1 MLRLDRTSSPCFA
14 RTKQRRMTE
23 QDRRWLSDRVAGV
36 ILAGGQNSRMGGR
49 DKAFL
54 RVNGETVF
62 SRTLDLMR
70 RCFPQVL
77 VVSNSPDKYAGY
89 AVDVTADELP
99 GLGPLGGLHAA
110 LGRIDHP
117 YAFVVACDMP
127 FLRVEPIRFL
137 VSLLDSQEAVVPRW
151 GGDVEPLHAVYA
163 RALRSRIATA
173 IAGGARA
180 IREVL
185 PLLRVEYVP
194 ESVMERVSGA
204 EESFRNVNTPEE
216 AARFA
221 VQVGG

>member
-1 MLRLDRTSSPCFA
+1 
-14 RTKQRRMTE
+14 MTE

-62 SRTLDLMR
+62 SRTLALMR
-70 RCFPQVL
+70 RCFPEVL
-77 VVSNSPDKYAGY
+77 VVSNSPEKYAGY
-89 AVDVTADELP
+89 AVDVIADELP

-110 LGRIDHP
+110 LGRVARP

-127 FLRVEPIRFL
+127 FLRIEPIRFL
-137 VSLLDSQEAVVPRW
+137 VSRIDSADAIVPRW
-151 GGDVEPLHAVYA
+151 SGDVEPLHAVYA
-163 RALRSRIATA
+163 RTLRPRIAAA
-173 IAGGARA
+173 IAAGSRA
-180 IREVL
+180 IRDVL
-185 PLLRVEYVP
+185 PAMRVDYVA
-194 ESVMERVSGA
+194 EADMQAVSGA

>member
-1 MLRLDRTSSPCFA
+1 
-14 RTKQRRMTE
+14 MTE

-62 SRTLDLMR
+62 SRTLSLLR
-70 RCFPQVL
+70 RCFPEVL
-77 VVSNSPDKYAGY
+77 VISNSPEKYAGY
-89 AVDVTADELP
+89 SVEVIADELP

-110 LGRIDHP
+110 LGRIAQPH
-117 YAFVVACDMP
+117 ALVVACDMP

-137 VSLLDSQEAVVPRW
+137 TARVGEADAVVPRW
-151 GGDVEPLHAVYA
+151 GGDVEPLLAVYA
-163 RALRSRIATA
+163 RRLRPRIATA
-173 IAGGARA
+173 IAAGARSMRDLLHLISVDYVEEAELAA
-180 IREVL
+180 I
-185 PLLRVEYVP
+185 
-194 ESVMERVSGA
+194 SGA